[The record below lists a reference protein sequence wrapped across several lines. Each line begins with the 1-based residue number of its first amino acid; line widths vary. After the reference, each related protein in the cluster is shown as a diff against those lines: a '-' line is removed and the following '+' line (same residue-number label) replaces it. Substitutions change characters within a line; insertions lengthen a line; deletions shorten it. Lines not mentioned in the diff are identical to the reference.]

1 MTQLNSKSIH
11 AILQEVLEK
20 DGDFLKEILGR
31 ILQELMEEERNQQV
45 GALSHER
52 DNTKRKTNRNGF
64 KLRSFNTRV
73 GNLLLAK
80 PQKSGNLAFTL
91 NY

>member
-45 GALSHER
+45 GVYLMKE
-52 DNTKRKTNRNGF
+52 TIPK
-64 KLRSFNTRV
+64 
-73 GNLLLAK
+73 
-80 PQKSGNLAFTL
+80 
-91 NY
+91 

>member
-1 MTQLNSKSIH
+1 MTQLNSKSIQ

-45 GALSHER
+45 G
-52 DNTKRKTNRNGF
+52 
-64 KLRSFNTRV
+64 V
-73 GNLLLAK
+73 
-80 PQKSGNLAFTL
+80 
-91 NY
+91 